1 LAVPAKNNN
10 KSTLNSKGYKKI
22 ENLYPRYLHDL
33 SFGLHAECLYFAD
46 GSYQDKSP

>member
-1 LAVPAKNNN
+1 MAVPAKNNN
-10 KSTLNSKGYKKI
+10 KNTSNSIGYKTS

-46 GSYQDKSP
+46 GYYQDKSP